1 MKNVLLLSLI
11 LLLISFSCIAQ
22 ELSYADFGKQLHK
35 KDTSINSEKFTN
47 EGLSAAKT
55 VHERRDSRVTF
66 KNIVTTQL
74 YDTISI
80 GLQFHEND
88 TTRTFGIFTSDID
101 NSIEKMISFWG
112 EPTILTA
119 GEIVWEN
126 VNIPGLHKK
135 TRIEIYDGWLSAP
148 YRTVTIKRFSSED
161 QKTEILSGLKE
172 FQRRHTVIT
181 FKNKQG
187 ENIVN
192 SKEFEVL
199 VHSYL
204 STIL

>member
-1 MKNVLLLSLI
+1 MKNIILLPLI

-22 ELSYADFGKQLHK
+22 ESSTAGFGKQLHK
-35 KDTSINSEKFTN
+35 KDTSINSENFTN
-47 EGLSAAKT
+47 ERQPAAKL
-55 VHERRDSRVTF
+55 VHERKDSSIIF
-66 KNIVTTQL
+66 KNIVSTQL

-80 GLQFHEND
+80 ALQFNEND
-88 TTRTFGIFTSDID
+88 TTRTFGIFTSDVD

-119 GEIVWEN
+119 GEIVWKN

-135 TRIEIYDGWLSAP
+135 TTIEIYDGWLSAP
-148 YRTVTIKRFSSED
+148 YKTVTIKRFSSEE

-172 FQRRHTVIT
+172 FQHRHTIIT
-181 FKNKQG
+181 FKNKQD

-192 SKEFEVL
+192 SKELEVL
-199 VHSYL
+199 MHNYIM
-204 STIL
+204 TIL